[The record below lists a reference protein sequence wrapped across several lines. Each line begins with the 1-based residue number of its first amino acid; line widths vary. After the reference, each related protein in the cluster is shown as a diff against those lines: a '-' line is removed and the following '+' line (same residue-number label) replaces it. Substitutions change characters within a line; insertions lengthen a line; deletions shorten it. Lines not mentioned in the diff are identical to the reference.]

1 MKNTKEVKKFKLH
14 FTLFVMLV
22 DALTVILTYYIMPI
36 IQGFPPNSEN
46 IEFQKT
52 VLPVIH
58 IEQYLIAFAI
68 GATIHIISFDI
79 LMKKIHK
86 YMNKYYRHEKI
97 SYKEILDVRRRCINI
112 PYQVSIIQLV
122 LIVLIGIIFNFIMLA
137 SKLAILK
144 FTLMIISIASV
155 ISVAMLI
162 GSQRSL
168 YKVIMTTYDYTHK
181 YEKNLGYRITNSQNL
196 LLQVTPFIA
205 VVLIV
210 ISLIGYSKTVS
221 QEGRTIA
228 NYYKAYLSS
237 KNITPSQVNTQ
248 SLKNILKSIP
258 LQSEN
263 DYYFII
269 PPHDKNIYVSKEGE
283 TLNNFILQYRNFF
296 YDENT
301 GMLYDKYESD
311 EQLYA
316 LRLKDSSGETWYIG
330 FKFPVIDVDLLVN
343 YSEIILTVLIAFSIL
358 LYIWSKN
365 ISNNLIKTTNSLKE
379 IVTAN
384 NISDNTILPITSNDE
399 FADLAFYYNKIQ
411 ELTKHNIEQIKNNQD
426 LLIERERLASLG
438 QMVGGIA
445 HNLKTPIMS
454 IAGADEGLTQL
465 VAELDASIGNP
476 MVTEEDYHAI
486 AKDMQEWIDK
496 IKAHTSYM
504 SDVITAV
511 KGQAVTLSDSQ
522 VFPFT
527 VSELFK
533 QVDILMKH
541 ELKSALVTL
550 RITNTVP
557 DKIKINGNINSLV
570 QVLNN
575 MISNSIQAYSGKS
588 DEFID
593 LIANLRDNTTIEII
607 VKDYGPGLPKVV
619 QENLFKQMVTTKGK
633 AGTGLGLFM
642 SYSNIKAHFHGDM
655 NFKTEANKGT
665 EFVIT
670 IPINRK

>member
-1 MKNTKEVKKFKLH
+1 MKKQETVKKEK
-14 FTLFVMLV
+14 V
-22 DALTVILTYYIMPI
+22 
-36 IQGFPPNSEN
+36 
-46 IEFQKT
+46 
-52 VLPVIH
+52 
-58 IEQYLIAFAI
+58 
-68 GATIHIISFDI
+68 
-79 LMKKIHK
+79 KK
-86 YMNKYYRHEKI
+86 
-97 SYKEILDVRRRCINI
+97 
-112 PYQVSIIQLV
+112 
-122 LIVLIGIIFNFIMLA
+122 
-137 SKLAILK
+137 
-144 FTLMIISIASV
+144 
-155 ISVAMLI
+155 
-162 GSQRSL
+162 
-168 YKVIMTTYDYTHK
+168 
-181 YEKNLGYRITNSQNL
+181 ITNSQNL

-258 LQSEN
+258 LQSEK

-269 PPHDKNIYVSKEGE
+269 PPHDENIYVSKEGE

-316 LRLKDSSGETWYIG
+316 LKLEDSSGETWYIG
-330 FKFPVIDVDLLVN
+330 FKFPVIDIDLLVN
-343 YSEIILTVLIAFSIL
+343 YSEIIFSVLIAFSIL

-384 NISDNTILPITSNDE
+384 NVSDNTVLPITSNDE
-399 FADLAFYYNKIQ
+399 FADLVFYYNKIQ

-426 LLIERERLASLG
+426 
-438 QMVGGIA
+438 
-445 HNLKTPIMS
+445 
-454 IAGADEGLTQL
+454 
-465 VAELDASIGNP
+465 
-476 MVTEEDYHAI
+476 TEEDYHAI
-486 AKDMQEWIDK
+486 AKDMQDWIDK

-550 RITNTVP
+550 RINNTVS
-557 DKIKINGNINSLV
+557 DNVTINGNINSLV

-593 LIANLRDNTTIEII
+593 LIANLRDNTTIKII

-619 QENLFKQMVTTKGK
+619 QENLFKQMITTKGK

-642 SYSNIKAHFHGDM
+642 SYSNIKAHFQGDM
-655 NFKTEANKGT
+655 TFKTEANKGT

-670 IPINRK
+670 IPINKK

>member
-1 MKNTKEVKKFKLH
+1 MKDTKEVKKFKLK
-14 FTLFVMLV
+14 FTLFVLLV
-22 DALTVILTYYIMPI
+22 DAITVILTYYIMPI
-36 IQGFPPNSEN
+36 IQGFPPNAEN

-58 IEQYLIAFAI
+58 IQQYLIVFI
-68 GATIHIISFDI
+68 LGASIHLFSFRI
-79 LMKKIHK
+79 LMKKIHA
-86 YMNKYYRHEKI
+86 YLNKFYRHEKI
-97 SYKEILDVRRRCINI
+97 TYKEILDIRTKCINI

-122 LIVLIGIIFNFIMLA
+122 LIVVIGIIFNFIMLA

-144 FTLMIISIASV
+144 FTLMIISIASI
-155 ISVAMLI
+155 ISVAMLM
-162 GSQRSL
+162 GSQRFL
-168 YKVIMTTYDYTHK
+168 YKVIMTTYEYTHK

-258 LQSEN
+258 LQSEK

-269 PPHDKNIYVSKEGE
+269 PPHDENIYVSKEGE

-330 FKFPVIDVDLLVN
+330 FKFPVIDIDLLVN
-343 YSEIILTVLIAFSIL
+343 YSEIIFSVLIAFSIL

-384 NISDNTILPITSNDE
+384 NVSDNTVLPITSNDE

-465 VAELDASIGNP
+465 VSELDASIGNP

-496 IKAHTSYM
+496 IKTHTAYM

-550 RITNTVP
+550 RINNTVS
-557 DKIKINGNINSLV
+557 DNVTINGNINSLV

-619 QENLFKQMVTTKGK
+619 QENLFKQMITTKGK

-642 SYSNIKAHFHGDM
+642 SYSNIKAHFQGDM
-655 NFKTEANKGT
+655 TFKTEANKGT

-670 IPINRK
+670 IPINKK

>member
-1 MKNTKEVKKFKLH
+1 MKDTKEVKKFKLK
-14 FTLFVMLV
+14 FTLFVLLV
-22 DALTVILTYYIMPI
+22 DATTVILTYYIMPI
-36 IQGFPPNSEN
+36 IQGFPPNAEN

-58 IEQYLIAFAI
+58 IQQYLIVFI
-68 GATIHIISFDI
+68 LGASIHLFSFKF
-79 LMKKIHK
+79 LMKKIHA
-86 YMNKYYRHEKI
+86 YLNKFYKHEKI
-97 SYKEILDVRRRCINI
+97 TYKEILDIRTKCINI
-112 PYQVSIIQLV
+112 PYQVSIIQLI
-122 LIVLIGIIFNFIMLA
+122 LIVVIGIIFNFIMLA

-144 FTLMIISIASV
+144 FTLMIISIASI

-162 GSQRSL
+162 GSQRFL
-168 YKVIMTTYDYTHK
+168 YKVIMTTYEYTHK

-258 LQSEN
+258 LQSEK

-269 PPHDKNIYVSKEGE
+269 PPHDENIYVSKEGE

-316 LRLKDSSGETWYIG
+316 LKLEDSSGETWYIG
-330 FKFPVIDVDLLVN
+330 FKFPVIDIDLLVN
-343 YSEIILTVLIAFSIL
+343 YSEITFSIL

-384 NISDNTILPITSNDE
+384 NVSDNTVLPITSNDE
-399 FADLAFYYNKIQ
+399 FADLVFYYNKIQ

-476 MVTEEDYHAI
+476 IVTEEDYHAI
-486 AKDMQEWIDK
+486 AKDMQDWIDK

-550 RITNTVP
+550 RINNTVS
-557 DKIKINGNINSLV
+557 DNVTINGNINSLV

-593 LIANLRDNTTIEII
+593 LIANLRDNTTIKII

-619 QENLFKQMVTTKGK
+619 QENLFKQMITTKGK

-642 SYSNIKAHFHGDM
+642 SYSNIKAHFQGDM
-655 NFKTEANKGT
+655 TFKTEANKGT

-670 IPINRK
+670 IPINKK

>member
-1 MKNTKEVKKFKLH
+1 MKNTKEVKKFKLK
-14 FTLFVMLV
+14 FTLFVLLV
-22 DALTVILTYYIMPI
+22 DAITVVLTYYIMPI
-36 IQGFPPNSEN
+36 IQGYPPNSEN
-46 IEFQKT
+46 IAFQKT

-58 IEQYLIAFAI
+58 IQQYLIVFAL
-68 GATIHIISFDI
+68 GVVIHLFSFNI
-79 LMKKIHK
+79 LMRKIHA
-86 YMNKYYRHEKI
+86 YLNKYYRHEKI
-97 SYKEILDVRRRCINI
+97 SYQEILEIRKRCINM
-112 PYQVSIIQLV
+112 PYQVSVIQLS
-122 LIVLIGIIFNFIMLA
+122 LIVIIGVIFNFIMLA

-144 FTLMIISIASV
+144 FTLMIISIASI
-155 ISVAMLI
+155 ISIAMLV
-162 GSQRSL
+162 GSQRLL
-168 YKVIMTTYDYTHK
+168 YKVIMTTYEYTHK

-196 LLQVTPFIA
+196 LLQITPFIA

-210 ISLIGYSKTVS
+210 ISLIGYSRTVA

-228 NYYKAYLSS
+228 NYYRAYLIS
-237 KNITPSQVNTQ
+237 KNITPSQVNMQ
-248 SLKNILKSIP
+248 SLKNILESIP
-258 LQSEN
+258 RQSEN

-283 TLNNFILQYRNFF
+283 TINNFVLKYRDFF

-316 LRLKDSSGETWYIG
+316 LKLQDSTGETWYIG
-330 FKFPVIDVDLLVN
+330 FKFPVIDVELLVN
-343 YSEIILTVLIAFSIL
+343 YSEIILTVIIAFSIL
-358 LYIWSKN
+358 LYVWSKN
-365 ISNNLIKTTNSLKE
+365 ISSNLIKTTNSLKE
-379 IVTAN
+379 IVIRN
-384 NISDNTILPITSNDE
+384 NLSDNTILPITSNDE

-411 ELTKHNIEQIKNNQD
+411 ELTKRNIEQIKNNQD

-454 IAGADEGLTQL
+454 ISGANEGLTQL

-476 MVTEEDYHAI
+476 IVTNEDLHEI

-496 IKAHTSYM
+496 IKTHTSYM

-541 ELKSALVTL
+541 ELKSSLITL
-550 RITNTVP
+550 RISNSVLDNIT
-557 DKIKINGNINSLV
+557 INGNINSLV

-619 QENLFKQMVTTKGK
+619 QENLFKQMITTKGK

-642 SYSNIKAHFHGDM
+642 SYSNIKAHFQGDM
-655 NFKTEANKGT
+655 TFKTETNKGT

-670 IPINRK
+670 IPINKN

>member
-1 MKNTKEVKKFKLH
+1 MKSTKEVKKFKFK
-14 FTLFVMLV
+14 FTLFVLLV
-22 DALTVILTYYIMPI
+22 DAITVIITYYIMPI

-52 VLPVIH
+52 VLPVTH
-58 IEQYLIAFAI
+58 IQQYLIVFVL
-68 GATIHIISFDI
+68 GATIHLFSFNI
-79 LMKKIHK
+79 LMKKIHA
-86 YMNKYYRHEKI
+86 YLNKFYKHEKI
-97 SYKEILDVRRRCINI
+97 TYKEIVDVRTNCINI

-122 LIVLIGIIFNFIMLA
+122 LIVVIGIIFNFIMLA

-144 FTLMIISIASV
+144 FTLMIISIASI

-162 GSQRSL
+162 GSQRFL
-168 YKVIMTTYDYTHK
+168 YKVIMTTYEYTHK

-196 LLQVTPFIA
+196 LLQITPFIA

-221 QEGRTIA
+221 QEGKTIA

-237 KNITPSQVNTQ
+237 KSITSEEVNMQ
-248 SLKNILKSIP
+248 SLKNILESIP
-258 LQSEN
+258 LQNEN

-269 PPHDKNIYVSKEGE
+269 PPHDKNIYVSKDGE
-283 TLNNFILQYRNFF
+283 IINNFILKYRDYF

-316 LRLKDSSGETWYIG
+316 LKLKDSSGEVWYIG
-330 FKFPVIDVDLLVN
+330 FKFPVIDVTLLVN
-343 YSEIILTVLIAFSIL
+343 YSEIIFTVLIAFSIL

-384 NISDNTILPITSNDE
+384 NLTDNTILPITSNDE

-476 MVTEEDYHAI
+476 MVTDEDYHAI

-496 IKAHTSYM
+496 IKTHTSYM

-522 VFPFT
+522 VYPFS
-527 VSELFK
+527 VSDLFK

-550 RITNTVP
+550 RVSNNV
-557 DKIKINGNINSLV
+557 DDSIKINGNINSLV

-575 MISNSIQAYSGKS
+575 MISNSIQAYNGKS

-593 LIANLRDNTTIEII
+593 LVANLRDNTTIELI

-619 QENLFKQMVTTKGK
+619 QDNLFKQMITTKGK
-633 AGTGLGLFM
+633 GGTGLGLFM

-655 NFKTEANKGT
+655 TFETEKDKGT
-665 EFVIT
+665 TFIIT
-670 IPINRK
+670 IPVNKL

>member
-1 MKNTKEVKKFKLH
+1 MKDTKEVKKFKLK
-14 FTLFVMLV
+14 FTLFVLLV
-22 DALTVILTYYIMPI
+22 DATTVILTYYIMPI
-36 IQGFPPNSEN
+36 IQGFPPNAEN

-58 IEQYLIAFAI
+58 IQQYLIVFI
-68 GATIHIISFDI
+68 LGASIHLFSFKF
-79 LMKKIHK
+79 LMKKIHA
-86 YMNKYYRHEKI
+86 YLNKFYKHEKI
-97 SYKEILDVRRRCINI
+97 TYKEILDIRTKCINI
-112 PYQVSIIQLV
+112 PYQVSIIQLI
-122 LIVLIGIIFNFIMLA
+122 LIVVIGIIFNFIMLA

-144 FTLMIISIASV
+144 FTLMIISIASI

-162 GSQRSL
+162 GSQRFL
-168 YKVIMTTYDYTHK
+168 YKVIMTTYEYTHK

-258 LQSEN
+258 LQSEK

-269 PPHDKNIYVSKEGE
+269 PPHDENIYVSKEGE

-316 LRLKDSSGETWYIG
+316 LKLEDSSGETWYIG
-330 FKFPVIDVDLLVN
+330 FKFPVIDIDLLVN
-343 YSEIILTVLIAFSIL
+343 YSEIIFSVLIAFSIL

-384 NISDNTILPITSNDE
+384 NVSDNTVLPITSNDE
-399 FADLAFYYNKIQ
+399 FADLVFYYNKIQ

-426 LLIERERLASLG
+426 
-438 QMVGGIA
+438 
-445 HNLKTPIMS
+445 
-454 IAGADEGLTQL
+454 
-465 VAELDASIGNP
+465 
-476 MVTEEDYHAI
+476 TEEDYHAI
-486 AKDMQEWIDK
+486 AKDMQDWIDK

-550 RITNTVP
+550 RINNTVS
-557 DKIKINGNINSLV
+557 DNVTINGNINSLV

-593 LIANLRDNTTIEII
+593 LIANLRDNTTIKII

-619 QENLFKQMVTTKGK
+619 QENLFKQMITTKGK

-642 SYSNIKAHFHGDM
+642 SYSNIKAHFQGDM
-655 NFKTEANKGT
+655 TFKTEANKGT

-670 IPINRK
+670 IPINKK

>member
-1 MKNTKEVKKFKLH
+1 MKNTNEVKKFKLK
-14 FTLFVMLV
+14 FTLFVLLV
-22 DALTVILTYYIMPI
+22 DAITVVLTYYIMPI
-36 IQGFPPNSEN
+36 IQGYPPNSEN
-46 IEFQKT
+46 IAFQKT

-58 IEQYLIAFAI
+58 IQQYLIVFAL
-68 GATIHIISFDI
+68 GVVIHLFSFNI
-79 LMKKIHK
+79 LMRKIHA
-86 YMNKYYRHEKI
+86 YLNKYYRHEKI
-97 SYKEILDVRRRCINI
+97 SYQEILEIRKRCINM
-112 PYQVSIIQLV
+112 PYLVSVIQLS
-122 LIVLIGIIFNFIMLA
+122 LIVIIGIIFNFIMLA

-144 FTLMIISIASV
+144 FTLMIISIASI
-155 ISVAMLI
+155 ISIAMLV
-162 GSQRSL
+162 GSQRLL
-168 YKVIMTTYDYTHK
+168 YKVIMTTYEYTHK

-196 LLQVTPFIA
+196 LLQITPFIA

-210 ISLIGYSKTVS
+210 ISLIGYSRTVA

-228 NYYKAYLSS
+228 NYYRAYLIS
-237 KNITPSQVNTQ
+237 KNITPSQVNMQ
-248 SLKNILKSIP
+248 SLKNILESVP
-258 LQSEN
+258 PQSEN

-283 TLNNFILQYRNFF
+283 TINNFVLKYRDFF

-316 LRLKDSSGETWYIG
+316 LKLQDPAGETWYIG
-330 FKFPVIDVDLLVN
+330 FKFPVIDVELLVN
-343 YSEIILTVLIAFSIL
+343 YSEIILTVIIAFSVL

-365 ISNNLIKTTNSLKE
+365 ISSNLIKTTNSLKE
-379 IVTAN
+379 IVIRN
-384 NISDNTILPITSNDE
+384 NLSDNTILPITSNDE

-411 ELTKHNIEQIKNNQD
+411 ELTKRNIEQIKNNQD

-454 IAGADEGLTQL
+454 ISGANEGLTQL

-476 MVTEEDYHAI
+476 IVTNEDFHEI

-496 IKAHTSYM
+496 IKTHTAYM

-541 ELKSALVTL
+541 ELKSSLITL
-550 RITNTVP
+550 RISNSVSDNIT
-557 DKIKINGNINSLV
+557 INGNINSLV

-619 QENLFKQMVTTKGK
+619 QENLFKQMITTKGK

-642 SYSNIKAHFHGDM
+642 SYSNIKAHFQGDM
-655 NFKTEANKGT
+655 TFKTEANKGT

-670 IPINRK
+670 IPINKN

>member
-14 FTLFVMLV
+14 FTLFVLIV
-22 DALTVILTYYIMPI
+22 DAITVILTYYIMPI
-36 IQGFPPNSEN
+36 IQGFPPNAEN

-58 IEQYLIAFAI
+58 IQQYLIVFVL
-68 GATIHIISFDI
+68 GASIHLFSFNI
-79 LMKKIHK
+79 LMKKIHT

-97 SYKEILDVRRRCINI
+97 SYKEILDIRKRCINI

-122 LIVLIGIIFNFIMLA
+122 LIVVIGIIFNFIMLA

-144 FTLMIISIASV
+144 FTLMIISIASI
-155 ISVAMLI
+155 ISVAMLV

-228 NYYKAYLSS
+228 NYYKAYLAS

-269 PPHDKNIYVSKEGE
+269 PPHDQNIYVSKEGE
-283 TLNNFILQYRNFF
+283 TINNFILKYRDFF

-316 LRLKDSSGETWYIG
+316 LKLTDSSGETWYIG

-343 YSEIILTVLIAFSIL
+343 YSEIIFTVLIAFSIL

-411 ELTKHNIEQIKNNQD
+411 ELTKHIYETICT
-426 LLIERERLASLG
+426 RS
-438 QMVGGIA
+438 
-445 HNLKTPIMS
+445 S
-454 IAGADEGLTQL
+454 
-465 VAELDASIGNP
+465 
-476 MVTEEDYHAI
+476 
-486 AKDMQEWIDK
+486 
-496 IKAHTSYM
+496 
-504 SDVITAV
+504 ITARY
-511 KGQAVTLSDSQ
+511 G
-522 VFPFT
+522 
-527 VSELFK
+527 
-533 QVDILMKH
+533 ILIG
-541 ELKSALVTL
+541 S
-550 RITNTVP
+550 R
-557 DKIKINGNINSLV
+557 
-570 QVLNN
+570 
-575 MISNSIQAYSGKS
+575 
-588 DEFID
+588 
-593 LIANLRDNTTIEII
+593 
-607 VKDYGPGLPKVV
+607 
-619 QENLFKQMVTTKGK
+619 
-633 AGTGLGLFM
+633 
-642 SYSNIKAHFHGDM
+642 
-655 NFKTEANKGT
+655 
-665 EFVIT
+665 
-670 IPINRK
+670 

>member
-14 FTLFVMLV
+14 FTLFVLLV
-22 DALTVILTYYIMPI
+22 DAITVILTYYIMPI

-46 IEFQKT
+46 IEFQKQ

-58 IEQYLIAFAI
+58 IEQYMIAFAL
-68 GATIHIISFDI
+68 GAGIHIFSFDI
-79 LMKKIHK
+79 LMKKIHN

-97 SYKEILDVRRRCINI
+97 SYKEILDIRKRCINL

-168 YKVIMTTYDYTHK
+168 YKVIMTTYEYTHK

-228 NYYKAYLSS
+228 NYYKAYLAS

-258 LQSEN
+258 LQSQN

-269 PPHDKNIYVSKEGE
+269 PPHDKDIYVSKEGE
-283 TLNNFILQYRNFF
+283 TLNNFILQYRDFF

-330 FKFPVIDVDLLVN
+330 FKFPVIDLDLLVN

-365 ISNNLIKTTNSLKE
+365 ISNNLTKTTNSLKE
-379 IVTAN
+379 IVTSK

-411 ELTKHNIEQIKNNQD
+411 ELTKNNIEQIKNNQD

-454 IAGADEGLTQL
+454 IAGANEGLTQL
-465 VAELDASIGNP
+465 VSELDASIGNP
-476 MVTEEDYHAI
+476 IVTEEDFHAI

-496 IKAHTSYM
+496 IKTHTAYM

-527 VSELFK
+527 ISELFK

-557 DKIKINGNINSLV
+557 DNITINGNINSLV

-593 LIANLRDNTTIEII
+593 LIANLRDNTTIEIV

-619 QENLFKQMVTTKGK
+619 QENLFKQMITTKGK

-642 SYSNIKAHFHGDM
+642 SYSNIKAHFQGDM
-655 NFKTEANKGT
+655 TFKTEANKGT

>member
-1 MKNTKEVKKFKLH
+1 
-14 FTLFVMLV
+14 
-22 DALTVILTYYIMPI
+22 
-36 IQGFPPNSEN
+36 
-46 IEFQKT
+46 
-52 VLPVIH
+52 
-58 IEQYLIAFAI
+58 
-68 GATIHIISFDI
+68 
-79 LMKKIHK
+79 
-86 YMNKYYRHEKI
+86 
-97 SYKEILDVRRRCINI
+97 
-112 PYQVSIIQLV
+112 
-122 LIVLIGIIFNFIMLA
+122 
-137 SKLAILK
+137 
-144 FTLMIISIASV
+144 
-155 ISVAMLI
+155 MLI

-168 YKVIMTTYDYTHK
+168 YKVIMTTYEYTHK

-248 SLKNILKSIP
+248 NLKNILKSIP

-269 PPHDKNIYVSKEGE
+269 PPHDKDIYVSKEGE
-283 TLNNFILQYRNFF
+283 TLNNFILQYRDFF
-296 YDENT
+296 YDENS

-316 LRLKDSSGETWYIG
+316 LKLKDSSGETWYIG

-379 IVTAN
+379 IVTSN

-465 VAELDASIGNP
+465 VNELDASIGNP
-476 MVTEEDYHAI
+476 IVTEEDYHAI

-496 IKAHTSYM
+496 IKTHTAYM

-511 KGQAVTLSDSQ
+511 KGQAITLSDSQ

-527 VSELFK
+527 ISELFK

-550 RITNTVP
+550 RITNTVS
-557 DKIKINGNINSLV
+557 DNITINGNINSLV

-642 SYSNIKAHFHGDM
+642 SYSNIKAHFQGDM
-655 NFKTEANKGT
+655 TFKTETNKGT

-670 IPINRK
+670 IPINKK